1 MIGKNVWKFHAIYWP
16 ALLLST
22 GLPLPNEIVVHGFL
36 TVNGRKISKSL
47 GNIID
52 PFESVDNF
60 GTEAVRYYL
69 LRSISPFNDGDF
81 SNDRLKQIYN
91 IDLANGLGNL
101 VSRITSL
108 CERSTFGRY
117 EERGVPEVPEGYH
130 EALKNYEYDKAL
142 GILWQTITQL
152 NQDIDRTKP
161 WEALR
166 TGESEVLRAQ
176 LSVWLKKIHQI
187 VYWLKPFLPE
197 ASEKII
203 TTITQDRIEACGSL
217 FPRLE

>member
-1 MIGKNVWKFHAIYWP
+1 M
-16 ALLLST
+16 
-22 GLPLPNEIVVHGFL
+22 HGFL

-60 GTEAVRYYL
+60 GNEAVRYYL
-69 LRSISPFNDGDF
+69 LRAVSPFNDGDF
-81 SNDRLKQIYN
+81 SNDRLKQIFN
-91 IDLANGLGNL
+91 TDLANGLGNL
-101 VSRITSL
+101 VNRITSL

-117 EERGVPEVPEGYH
+117 EGRGVPDAPEGYH
-130 EALKNYEYDKAL
+130 KAL
-142 GILWQTITQL
+142 RNHEFNKAVGILWQTITQL

-166 TGESEVLRAQ
+166 TGKSEVLRTQ
-176 LSVWLKKIHQI
+176 LSAWLERIHQV

-203 TTITQDRIEACGSL
+203 AAITQDRIKACGSL
-217 FPRLE
+217 FPRL